1 MVNELRSNDLT
12 VPLSVFAFERYSALT
27 VSTSATD
34 LHSSDDPRSEPM
46 LCYKFSLRNRLLL
59 Q

>member
-34 LHSSDDPRSEPM
+34 LHSTDNPRSQPIS
-46 LCYKFSLRNRLLL
+46 CYKFSLRHRLLL
-59 Q
+59 K